1 MVGSYNLSLFTSGC
15 YFYEEDRNMMGSY
28 GCVVS
33 NTSPNVQHSYAVND
47 VYTDCLSHRLQF
59 WLFITRFHFHACAQ
73 VLPET
78 NTEQTTCAC
87 THLTSFGG
95 GFAVQPNAIDFDY
108 VFDNADFLSNPTL
121 YVTEML
127 IVIAYVAVAVWA
139 RRTDKQDIKK
149 VTTWAK
155 VLVFDSD
162 VFFVNVLGVQY
173 LHMQKGLMVRNVT
186 KD

>member
-1 MVGSYNLSLFTSGC
+1 M
-15 YFYEEDRNMMGSY
+15 
-28 GCVVS
+28 
-33 NTSPNVQHSYAVND
+33 
-47 VYTDCLSHRLQF
+47 
-59 WLFITRFHFHACAQ
+59 
-73 VLPET
+73 
-78 NTEQTTCAC
+78 
-87 THLTSFGG
+87 
-95 GFAVQPNAIDFDY
+95 QPNAIDFDY

-173 LHMQKGLMVRNVT
+173 LHMQKGLMVQNVT

>member
-1 MVGSYNLSLFTSGC
+1 M
-15 YFYEEDRNMMGSY
+15 
-28 GCVVS
+28 
-33 NTSPNVQHSYAVND
+33 
-47 VYTDCLSHRLQF
+47 
-59 WLFITRFHFHACAQ
+59 
-73 VLPET
+73 
-78 NTEQTTCAC
+78 
-87 THLTSFGG
+87 
-95 GFAVQPNAIDFDY
+95 QPNAIDFDY

-162 VFFVNVLGVQY
+162 VFFFCKRLGRTVLTYAKRIDGAKRHERLVNILLSSRTERRHRCRLLQLGVTPLADNDIRDRY
-173 LHMQKGLMVRNVT
+173 LYEVQVSTGSRKNAATDSNVRSIQSLYGHLSKMLYSHLQCT
-186 KD
+186 ST